1 MHIMEVLQAVV
12 AQEYS
17 LEVFELVPIG
27 CGQRPDFEFLDFVAS
42 EVDFHEVFESLVGFF
57 RV

>member
-1 MHIMEVLQAVV
+1 MHLMEVLQAVV
-12 AQEYS
+12 AEEYS

-27 CGQRPDFEFLDFVAS
+27 GGQWPKFELLDFVAS
-42 EVDFHEVFESLVGFF
+42 EVDFHEVFEGLAGFF

>member
-1 MHIMEVLQAVV
+1 MEVLQAVV

-27 CGQRPDFEFLDFVAS
+27 CGQRPNFEFLDFVAS
-42 EVDFHEVFESLVGFF
+42 EVNFHEVFESLVGFF